1 MKRRRREREKERE
14 RGRERRRTARE
25 PRKTRLRV
33 IEATL
38 AAVSFLADRDGRK
51 NDRWAATGGGA
62 GGIIDF
68 QQAFDARK
76 GGREKETAK
85 AGRRGERARETG
97 SARGGAA
104 KEAGART
111 FKSKNERTKLGPGV
125 IGGSRNLLPRRR
137 GVRPAKRR

>member
-1 MKRRRREREKERE
+1 MTRERVK
-14 RGRERRRTARE
+14 
-25 PRKTRLRV
+25 LWV

-51 NDRWAATGGGA
+51 NERWTATRRWCE
-62 GGIIDF
+62 GIIDF

-76 GGREKETAK
+76 GGS
-85 AGRRGERARETG
+85 ERARGRKESGEEGRRRKGDGEKGGTGERESG

-111 FKSKNERTKLGPGV
+111 FKSKNERAKLGPGV